1 MRMKYRKLLLHPLK
15 LLLEFNEVENSA
27 ATCVHKILGP
37 GLLESIYEEALC
49 YELHLR
55 GVKFDRQKTVP
66 IPYKGVKL
74 NTPLRMD
81 LLVEN
86 KVIVE
91 LKAKERLSPI
101 DKPQLLTYF
110 PYGSMPSRYEGSY
123 PRKVVSHM
131 TGSGTGRL
139 SLFKIE

>member
-1 MRMKYRKLLLHPLK
+1 M
-15 LLLEFNEVENSA
+15 EFNEVENSA
-27 ATCVHKILGP
+27 AIEVHKILGP

-49 YELHLR
+49 HELHLR
-55 GVKFDRQKTVP
+55 GIKFDRQKKVP

-74 NTPLRMD
+74 STPLRID

-110 PYGSMPSRYEGSY
+110 PYGSMPNKFLNVHT
-123 PRKVVSHM
+123 PV
-131 TGSGTGRL
+131 RL
-139 SLFKIE
+139 FHI